1 MPTGYTDAIKDGI
14 NFQTFAMN
22 CARAFGATITLR
34 DESVGGE
41 AIPEQFEPDSYHLR
55 ALTAARET
63 LSTLESMTTAE
74 CDLKAAAEHTT
85 HEVQRLLRI
94 KEKDA
99 LRQQYQEMLVC
110 AEQWVPPSEEHAGL
124 KEFMVKQIQDS
135 INWDCDVSF
144 YATPTPNLTGLEW
157 AEAAKEKAIKDISYH
172 KKKHA
177 EEIDRTAQRN
187 AWIGAL
193 RNSL

>member
-1 MPTGYTDAIKDGI
+1 MPTGYTNDIKDGI
-14 NFQTFAMN
+14 SFQIFAMN

-34 DESVGGE
+34 DESGGGE

-85 HEVQRLLRI
+85 AEVQRLSRI
-94 KEKDA
+94 KELDT
-99 LRQQYQEMLVC
+99 LRQQYQEMLICV
-110 AEQWVPPSEEHAGL
+110 EQWVPPSEEHVGL

-135 INWDCDVSF
+135 INWDCDASF

-157 AEAAKEKAIKDISYH
+157 AEAAKDKAIKDIAYH
-172 KKKHA
+172 KRKHT
-177 EEIDRTAQRN
+177 EEVERTEQRN
-187 AWIGAL
+187 TWISAL